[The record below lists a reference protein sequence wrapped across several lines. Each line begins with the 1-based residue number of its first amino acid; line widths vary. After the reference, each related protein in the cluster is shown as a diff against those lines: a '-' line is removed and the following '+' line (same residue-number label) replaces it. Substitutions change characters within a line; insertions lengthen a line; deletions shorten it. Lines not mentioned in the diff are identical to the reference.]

1 MNQSK
6 VLEVKDVEDLSEDDN
21 EQWRVI
27 SKISSQHYG
36 SFYLR
41 VGAVGKHSYI
51 NKEASLLL
59 IINIIPSFRHRL
71 NDLFRSRI
79 CAVFRNRPRK

>member
-41 VGAVGKHSYI
+41 VGAVGKHSYVYKQRGIIVI
-51 NKEASLLL
+51 N
-59 IINIIPSFRHRL
+59 N
-71 NDLFRSRI
+71 
-79 CAVFRNRPRK
+79 